1 MNMFA
6 LLFELGTLWER
17 KEVRELRE
25 TGQNDRKG
33 IPVDCLRAFVSSAER
48 KGLH

>member
-1 MNMFA
+1 M
-6 LLFELGTLWER
+6 G
-17 KEVRELRE
+17 KEGSQGRELRE